1 MRRNYFWLALV
12 GLLLSQSSLAF
23 VRSSPSGFPI
33 SWNLNCLRL
42 KLASSGSEDLSL
54 ALLEPAIADSMGPW
68 NGLSCSGVE
77 LIYDGLSDS
86 GDVGFSNDAA
96 NENLI
101 IFQDAMGA
109 WVYQPDILALTTL
122 TFCSAAGGL
131 CKYRGQVLDGD
142 IEFNGGEAPFSA
154 SEIPLVEHHDF
165 MNTLTHELGHF
176 IGLDHSLDEESTMY
190 FSAPLGEVDKRTL
203 SEDDE
208 AGFCAIYEACVP
220 QDECGFCTPEQDDET
235 DMSPMAPGDDD
246 LAGCSCELSREGNN
260 GSLALYALFLFVAV
274 FRVSRR

>member
-1 MRRNYFWLALV
+1 
-12 GLLLSQSSLAF
+12 
-23 VRSSPSGFPI
+23 SSPSGFPI

-54 ALLEPAIADSMGPW
+54 ALLEPAIADSMAPW
-68 NGLSCSGVE
+68 NALNCSGVE

-86 GDVGFSNDAA
+86 GNVGFSNDSA

-142 IEFNGGEAPFSA
+142 IEFNGREAPFSA
-154 SEIPLVEHHDF
+154 SEVPLEDHHDF
-165 MNTLTHELGHF
+165 TNTLTHELGHF

-190 FSAPLGEVDKRTL
+190 FSAPLGEIDKRTL
-203 SEDDE
+203 ADDDK
-208 AGFCAIYEACVP
+208 AGFCTIYEACVA
-220 QDECGFCTPEQDDET
+220 QSECGFCSPGQDDET
-235 DMSPMAPGDDD
+235 DMSPMAPGDDN
-246 LAGCSCELSREGNN
+246 LAGCACDVKREGN
-260 GSLALYALFLFVAV
+260 GGPFLLYALFLFGAI
-274 FRVSRR
+274 FRLSRR